1 MSKLTQESKV
11 ASQEK
16 KSYPVYFYLIALA
29 IPVVFFVLLEFSLR
43 VADYGEV
50 TPYWEPLSPDFPD
63 YLVLNSEISKKYFN
77 NLNNG
82 PTPWPDPFLK
92 VKTDRTFRIFVLGE
106 SSAAG
111 YPYDL
116 NATFSQEIERRLT
129 LLYPGWNIE
138 VVNTGMS
145 AISSYTLLDLTDPI
159 IEQKPDAILIYTGHN
174 EYYGALGVG
183 SSVSIGNMR
192 WIVKWTLKLE
202 QYRTVQLVRSFLG
215 WLMSVGADE
224 MEAKTGTLMEQ
235 MVKEQSIPFRSS
247 LYETGLSQ
255 FRGNMSD
262 ILSKFRDAGIPV
274 ILSRLVSNLKDQPP
288 FISEQ
293 VDSLPAANDVFL
305 QAQKTL
311 LTDSVKAKSEFMRA
325 RELDLLRFRAS
336 EDFNTI
342 ISDLGREYNCT
353 VVQADSLFAA
363 KSQYGIVG
371 NSMMVD
377 HLHPIASGYR
387 LLGEEFTRILLAQ
400 KLVPPV
406 EPKSF
411 SQFELNQ
418 LADRAFPLTN
428 LDSLIAYYKIK
439 KLRMSWP
446 FVKKSPDSGLRLD
459 PENKNDP
466 ADVLAVK
473 VVNGQLGWE
482 EAHVELAK
490 IYERFPDG
498 KEKAIKQWRVLWA
511 LFRFNDSPV
520 RMIAQLLINR
530 GDFNEAYPYLLR
542 LKEMTND
549 AFSNKWI
556 AIIVLAK
563 GNAPQSIPF
572 FEQAYEKEPNDTQ
585 MLYNYA
591 GALMIQKNNLKALEI
606 IEACLKIDP
615 NFPDA
620 ESVKSQILASL
631 KVGK

>member
-1 MSKLTQESKV
+1 MSKVPPVSKEN
-11 ASQEK
+11 SEEK
-16 KSYPVYFYLIALA
+16 KSYPFYFNLIALA
-29 IPVVFFVLLEFSLR
+29 IPIVFFIILEFSLR
-43 VADYGEV
+43 IANYGEV
-50 TPYWEPLSPDFPD
+50 VPYWEPLSPDFQE
-63 YLVLNSEISKKYFN
+63 YLVLNDEISKKYFN
-77 NLNNG
+77 NLANG

-92 VKTDRTFRIFVLGE
+92 EKTDKTFRIFVLGE

-183 SSVSIGNMR
+183 SSISIGNMR

-202 QYRTVQLVRSFLG
+202 QYRTVQLVRNFLA
-215 WLMSVGADE
+215 WIMSVGVDE

-235 MVKEQSIPFRSS
+235 MVKEQSIPFHSP
-247 LYETGLSQ
+247 LYETGINQ
-255 FRGNMSD
+255 FRGNMTD
-262 ILSKFRDAGIPV
+262 ILSKFKEAGIPV
-274 ILSRLVSNLKDQPP
+274 VLSRLVSNLKDMPP
-288 FISEQ
+288 FISEK

-305 QAQKTL
+305 QAGKTL
-311 LTDSVKAKSEFMRA
+311 LTDSVKAKTEFIRA

-336 EDFNTI
+336 EDVNDI
-342 ISDLGREYNCT
+342 ISELGQEFGYP
-353 VVQADSLFAA
+353 VVQADSLFAS

-371 NSMMVD
+371 NSLMVD

-387 LLGEEFTRILLAQ
+387 LLGEEFTRILLEK

-406 EPKSF
+406 TPRAF
-411 SQFELNQ
+411 SQAEFNN
-418 LADRAFPLTN
+418 LADRAYPLSN

-439 KLRMSWP
+439 KLKMSWP
-446 FVKKSPDSGLRLD
+446 FVKKSPDSGLRMD
-459 PENKNDP
+459 PENPKDP
-466 ADVLAVK
+466 ADVLATK
-473 VVNGQLGWE
+473 VVNNQLGWE
-482 EAHVELAK
+482 EAHVQLAK
-490 IYERFPDG
+490 IYEGFPDG
-498 KEKAIKQWRVLWA
+498 KEQAIKQWRVLWS

-520 RMIAQLLINR
+520 RMISQLLINR
-530 GDFNEAYPYLLR
+530 GDFSEAYPYLVR
-542 LKEMTND
+542 LHEMTND
-549 AFSNKWI
+549 AFSNKWLG
-556 AIIVLAK
+556 IILLAK
-563 GNAPQSIPF
+563 GDARQSIPY
-572 FEQAYEKEPNDTQ
+572 FEQSYVKEPADTQ

-591 GALMIQKNNLKALEI
+591 GALMIQRNNLKALEI

-620 ESVKSQILASL
+620 ESVKSQVLASL
-631 KVGK
+631 KTGK